1 MAEKTVISI
10 EVDGVQKSINS
21 VKELKDSIS
30 DLQKIAE
37 NADIGSERQKEAVK
51 QIDNLNSQLKQL
63 TQTEE
68 QYAKSLEDVA
78 KAEKEAIKETQDL
91 RKQFEVLEDEL
102 FLLAGQGKQNTKEFR
117 NLTIEAAALNKKIDA
132 VNSSLGENSA
142 GRASAGFSQLSD
154 GLKNLD
160 FDSVKKGLAVM
171 KTALAATGIMLL
183 VQGVMYL
190 YENFEELSKGSGVL
204 AKVLRGVGDAISYV
218 KNFVTDLVGAT
229 TESSRALEK
238 QGEDMVKAN
247 EKSQEALQGTTSE
260 FDRQLAVAKAAG
272 KSTIEI
278 EQAKQQAIIDTN
290 FQIAKGIEAQV
301 RAGGEFTDEMKKQL
315 SGSLEAIKNA
325 KVKEYEI
332 TENDNKAKQEQYKKH
347 LEEKLIADKK
357 RIEDINNLEINDKL
371 RRESDLAI
379 RVDLDKLSGIKKL
392 EEKELELQGL
402 QGLEETY
409 RQIDLENLQAWN
421 EKNKQLKQQ
430 ETDASLQI
438 SAQGLTATQNL
449 SDAFFAIKMANVKK
463 GSKEE
468 DEAARKQ
475 FKTNKAIQISLAIIS
490 GVQGV
495 LNALSAKS
503 ILPEPFATGVRIANA
518 VVVGTAAAA
527 SVAKISAMQFQSS
540 SDFTAPSL
548 GGGAASSAG
557 MPSTN
562 GTPSIAAPQ
571 QNTTTFTGNNNNNF
585 NQPPIKTYVVETDL
599 RNSTN
604 TIDKIKDQA
613 TF

>member
-218 KNFVTDLVGAT
+218 KNFVTDLIGAT

-238 QGEDMVKAN
+238 QGEAIKKSSDAAT
-247 EKSQEALQGTTSE
+247 EKLGEQNAAY
-260 FDRQLAVAKAAG
+260 DRQIAAIKATG
-272 KSTIEI
+272 KSAIEVEKEKQENI
-278 EQAKQQAIIDTN
+278 IKTNMILAKQ
-290 FQIAKGIEAQV
+290 IEAYV
-301 RAGGEFTDEMKKQL
+301 RAGGELDEEKRKQL
-315 SGSLEAIKNA
+315 AGNLEAIRA
-325 KVKEYEI
+325 ARA
-332 TENDNKAKQEQYKKH
+332 TE
-347 LEEKLIADKK
+347 
-357 RIEDINNLEINDKL
+357 NLEIVADNKEKITKYKEYLEKHLAAYKKRYEDQLKFDEDEKI

-379 RVDLDKLSGIKKL
+379 RVDLEKSSGIKKL

-402 QGLEETY
+402 QGLEDKY
-409 RQIDLENLQAWN
+409 NQINLEK
-421 EKNKQLKQQ
+421 EKEFKEKQLKEGLALTTQ
-430 ETDASLQI
+430 SLTA
-438 SAQGLTATQNL
+438 AQGL
-449 SDAFFAIKMANVKK
+449 SDAFFSLRQQGAKGDAAKELELKK
-463 GSKEE
+463 
-468 DEAARKQ
+468 KQ
-475 FKTNKAIQISLAIIS
+475 FQANKAFAISNAIMS
-490 GVQGV
+490 GVMGV
-495 LNALSAKS
+495 QSQLQAGPIVGP
-503 ILPEPFATGVRIANA
+503 ILAGIVA
-518 VVVGTAAAA
+518 VTAALN
-527 SVAKISAMQFQSS
+527 VAKIASAKFDGGSIDTS
-540 SDFTAPSL
+540 TGGSGGSPSL
-548 GGGAASSAG
+548 PSANTN
-557 MPSTN
+557 MPSGN